1 VPAARRPVERLSAA
15 QARRIALAAQ
25 GFADGGRVR
34 CQSSAPDG
42 WAVRR
47 LFDRVGIVQIDS
59 VNVLQRAHYLPLF
72 SRAGPYD
79 TALLDRGA
87 HYAPRRLFEYW
98 GHEASLLPVA
108 LQPAL
113 RWRMDRA
120 ADEAWGGM
128 RRIHRD
134 RPELVEQVLEE
145 VRASGPV
152 AASEVLEHEKPKR
165 TGPWWDWSD
174 VKRAFEFLFWSGR
187 ITSARRRGFERLY
200 DLPERVLP
208 AEVIAAPT
216 PPVEDAQLE
225 LVRVAARS
233 LGVAAERDLRD
244 YFRLDLADA
253 RARVAELVEAGEL
266 WPVAVEGWR
275 APAYLDPAARLP
287 RRVTARALVGPF
299 DSLIWERARV
309 ERLFRFRYRI
319 EIYVPAPK
327 RVHGYYVLPFL
338 LGDRLVAR
346 VDLKADRQ
354 GRALRVQ
361 AAYAE
366 PDAPPETAAELRA
379 ELESMA
385 GWLGLERLDVVPRGD
400 LAPALRATAG
410 ELALR
415 RAA

>member
-1 VPAARRPVERLSAA
+1 VTKGVTTLSQS

-25 GFADGGRVR
+25 GFLDTAHDPPTLRTLNRTVERTGVL
-34 CQSSAPDG
+34 Q
-42 WAVRR
+42 V
-47 LFDRVGIVQIDS
+47 DS

-72 SRAGPYD
+72 SRFGPYD
-79 TALLDRGA
+79 TTLLDRSA

-120 ADEAWGGM
+120 AHEAWGGM
-128 RRIHRD
+128 RRIQRD
-134 RPELVEQVLEE
+134 RPELVAQVLDE

-152 AASEVLEHEKPKR
+152 AASEVLEHERPKR

-174 VKRAFEFLFWSGR
+174 VKRAFEWLFWSGQ

-216 PPVEDAQLE
+216 PPVEDAQRE

-253 RARVAELVEAGEL
+253 RARVAELVEAEEL
-266 WPVAVEGWR
+266 WPVEVEGWSV
-275 APAYLDPAARLP
+275 PAYLHPAARLP
-287 RRVTARALVGPF
+287 RRIDARALVGPF
-299 DSLIWERARV
+299 DSLIWERSRA
-309 ERLFRFRYRI
+309 ERLFGFRYRI

-354 GRALRVQ
+354 GGALRVQ
-361 AAYAE
+361 AAHAE
-366 PDAPPETAAELRA
+366 SHAPPETAAELRA
-379 ELESMA
+379 QLESMA
-385 GWLGLERLDVVPRGD
+385 AWLGLERIDVVPSGD

-410 ELALR
+410 ALALR
-415 RAA
+415 PAA